1 MLRKGE
7 TIMAF
12 KIGDINIENQV
23 VMAPMAGISN
33 PSYMKIIEEMSAGLA
48 FTELLST
55 EAIVRDNKKTFDM
68 LNGIET
74 LKMPIGVQIFGSN
87 PETMAKAAKKLCQLY
102 PIKIIDINMGCPV
115 PKVGVK
121 SNSGSALLKNPQLV

>member
-1 MLRKGE
+1 
-7 TIMAF
+7 MAF

-55 EAIVRDNKKTFDM
+55 EAIVRDNKK
-68 LNGIET
+68 
-74 LKMPIGVQIFGSN
+74 
-87 PETMAKAAKKLCQLY
+87 
-102 PIKIIDINMGCPV
+102 
-115 PKVGVK
+115 
-121 SNSGSALLKNPQLV
+121 LLIC